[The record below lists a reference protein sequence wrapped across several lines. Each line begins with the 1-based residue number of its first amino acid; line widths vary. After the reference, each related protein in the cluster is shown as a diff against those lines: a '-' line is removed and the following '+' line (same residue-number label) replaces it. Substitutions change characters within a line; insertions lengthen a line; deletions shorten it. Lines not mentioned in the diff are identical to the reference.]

1 MRLRLFPVNL
11 QHGYVDIISVRSLVE
26 TPTEL
31 KITMKNDREI
41 VFLTIANEAAGEW
54 QINNRRYNA
63 WLFEAERFKETIPA
77 HTLDYVNG
85 VDLSSPC
92 CLNEDM
98 SRHPTFE
105 MALNQI
111 VADINAV
118 GDTN

>member
-1 MRLRLFPVNL
+1 VNH

-26 TPTEL
+26 TPSEL

-63 WLFEAERFKETIPA
+63 WLFEAEHLKETIPA

-85 VDLSSPC
+85 VNLH
-92 CLNEDM
+92 EDM
-98 SRHPTFE
+98 SRPPTFG
-105 MALNQI
+105 MALNQMS
-111 VADINAV
+111 ADLAI